1 MIRGGRVTGP
11 EVPDEYLTGYAQI
24 LADVCATGRR
34 LTRNELDLLRA
45 HGERAAEDGHGL
57 RRLVRR
63 HLSEARAFA
72 PALASAGVEQVLA
85 AVEQAIDAFA
95 EGHDRAQKLAMR
107 KEEAARREFIDDL
120 LYGRS
125 DLGRLGERAERYGL
139 LFSRAHAVAVAQ
151 GGEPVDDTHPAAR
164 YVETEVVARFGDRR
178 ILLTTKDGRLICIA
192 PGDQDDVLAF
202 FAKQAYASTDGGRVA
217 IGRPHPGAGGVVH
230 SYEEAL
236 NALELADRLDLQQPV
251 LRSAD
256 LLVYPVLTR
265 DRQAMADLVRDTL
278 GPLTTARGGAQPLLD
293 TLTAYFDAGCTAAEA
308 ARRLNLSVRA
318 FTYRLER
325 IHKLTGADP
334 ADPVHRYTLQTAVI
348 GARLLGWPTAEL

>member
-1 MIRGGRVTGP
+1 MTRP
-11 EVPDEYLTGYAQI
+11 EVPDEYLAGYTRI
-24 LADVCATGRR
+24 LADVCVTGRR
-34 LTRNELDLLRA
+34 LTRDELESLRA
-45 HGERAAEDGHGL
+45 QGERAAEAGHGL
-57 RRLVRR
+57 RRLVHR
-63 HLSEARAFA
+63 HLAETRAVSA
-72 PALASAGVEQVLA
+72 ALQAAGVDRFLA

-95 EGHDRAQKLAMR
+95 EGHERAQKLAMR
-107 KEEAARREFIDDL
+107 QEEAARREFIDDL

-125 DLGRLGERAERYGL
+125 DLGRLAERAERFGL

-151 GGEPVDDTHPAAR
+151 GTEPVDDTHPATR
-164 YVETEVVARFGDRR
+164 HVETSLLARFGERSV
-178 ILLTTKDGRLICIA
+178 LLTTKDGRLVCVA

-202 FAKQAYASTDGGRVA
+202 FAKHAYAATDGGRVA

-236 NALELADRLDLQQPV
+236 NALDLAARLELREPV
-251 LRSAD
+251 LRAAD

-278 GPLTTARGGAQPLLD
+278 GPLRGARGGAQPLLD

-308 ARRLNLSVRA
+308 ARRLSLSVRA
-318 FTYRLER
+318 LTYRLER

-334 ADPVHRYTLQTAVI
+334 ADPMHRYTLQTAVI
-348 GARLLGWPTAEL
+348 GARLLGWPEREV